1 MTATRS
7 LPVVLLPGF
16 MLDETLWDDY
26 LEKMTTDRSYLR
38 LPLSPGETLQEIAA
52 GYADRLPERFVIV
65 GFSMGGY
72 VARTLAAQYGERVTG
87 MILIATSLRD
97 DTPLQ
102 KQRKRDAAAATLNG
116 SFQGL
121 SPSAIKTSLHPE
133 HAADPQLVQRIRNM
147 GKTLG
152 AQVFRNQ
159 SLLDRT
165 DIPLNSINCPVLV
178 ISARQDNLRLP
189 EEAVE
194 LAERFTQA
202 ESLVVEHCGHMIPLE
217 QPAKLAEITTN
228 WLAKHRL

>member
-1 MTATRS
+1 MTFIQP

-26 LEKMTTDRSYLR
+26 LKNVATGRSYLR
-38 LPLSPGETLQEIAA
+38 LPLSPGETLQDIAV

-72 VARTLAAQYGERVTG
+72 VARTVAAQYGERVAG

-97 DTPLQ
+97 DTPQQ
-102 KQRKRDAAAATLNG
+102 KQRKQEAVAATLSG

-121 SPSAIKTSLHPE
+121 SPSAIRTSLHPD
-133 HAADPQLVQRIRNM
+133 HASDPQLVQRIRAM
-147 GKTLG
+147 GRTQG
-152 AQVFRNQ
+152 AQVFRTQ

-165 DIPLNSINCPVLV
+165 DVPQADISCPVLV

-189 EEAVE
+189 EEASE
-194 LAERFTQA
+194 LAERFPQA
-202 ESLVVEHCGHMIPLE
+202 ESVGVEHSGHMIPLE
-217 QPAKLAEITTN
+217 QPAKLADITDH
-228 WLAKHRL
+228 WLEKHRL